1 MDKKEY
7 FEKVLNRSTE
17 ELVKEFFPNG
27 ITTKE
32 KIGIRKL
39 LESVV
44 ELVMNQERNFFL
56 ENDED
61 NKANG
66 YYERNLNTGSFKL
79 NINVPRDRKGKF
91 RPQILPDP
99 YKRVNEDYIDLLMS
113 LVSNGYSESKID
125 STLKSLGLNYS
136 KQHMDK
142 IKKELIERL
151 NDFKTRELP
160 SDAFVLYIDAYHCD
174 IKEKNKI
181 RKASVY
187 VVLGI
192 DLQGNKD
199 IFGFYTFFSS
209 ENKADWIKVF
219 NDLIDRGLKRVMLIV
234 SDDFP
239 GITKA
244 IETLFPY
251 TDHQLCLVHLQ
262 RNVRNQMDKEDSQ
275 VFNKELKNI
284 KENSLD
290 YEDGLEKLDDLCGR
304 FKSKYPS
311 FIKHIQS
318 NKERYLCFLK
328 YPENLRKH
336 IYTTNPVE
344 SVNSMI
350 EKVRINLGG
359 YFQSVDILEINLLIQ
374 RDNLKNGKWKKPIP
388 AFKGVSYEILQ
399 LFNKKFSIQTQ
410 NY

>member
-1 MDKKEY
+1 MDKEY
-7 FEKVLNRSTE
+7 FEKVLSKISSHE
-17 ELVKEFFPNG
+17 KLG
-27 ITTKE
+27 IK
-32 KIGIRKL
+32 KL
-39 LESVV
+39 LESII
-44 ELVMNQERNFFL
+44 ELIMNQERNIFL
-56 ENDED
+56 QNDSE

-66 YYERNLNTGSFKL
+66 YYERNLNAGSFKL

-91 RPQILPDP
+91 IPKILPEP
-99 YKRVNEDYIDLLMS
+99 YKRVDQNYLNLLMS

-125 STLKSLGLNYS
+125 STLKNLGLNYS
-136 KQHMDK
+136 KQHMSI
-142 IKKELIERL
+142 IKNQLIERL

-160 SDAFVLYIDAYHCD
+160 SDVFVLYIDAYHCD
-174 IKEKNKI
+174 IKEKGKV
-181 RKASVY
+181 RKAAVY
-187 VVLGI
+187 VFLGV

-199 IFGFYTFFSS
+199 IFGFYTFFSN

-234 SDDFP
+234 SDNFP

-251 TDHQLCLVHLQ
+251 ADHQLCLVHLQ
-262 RNVRNQMDKEDSQ
+262 RNVRNQMNKEDFQ
-275 VFNKELKNI
+275 IFNKEIKNI

-290 YEDGLEKLDDLCGR
+290 YEDGLEKLEDLCNR
-304 FKSKYPS
+304 FKSIYPS
-311 FIKHIQS
+311 FIKQIQS
-318 NKERYLCFLK
+318 NKERYLCFLR
-328 YPENLRKH
+328 YPESIRKH

-350 EKVRINLGG
+350 EKVRVNLGG

-374 RDNLKNGKWKKPIP
+374 RDNLKKGRWKKSIP
-388 AFKGVSYEILQ
+388 AFKGASYEILQ
-399 LFNKKFSIQTQ
+399 LFNKKFSTQTH

>member
-1 MDKKEY
+1 
-7 FEKVLNRSTE
+7 
-17 ELVKEFFPNG
+17 
-27 ITTKE
+27 
-32 KIGIRKL
+32 
-39 LESVV
+39 
-44 ELVMNQERNFFL
+44 
-56 ENDED
+56 
-61 NKANG
+61 
-66 YYERNLNTGSFKL
+66 
-79 NINVPRDRKGKF
+79 
-91 RPQILPDP
+91 
-99 YKRVNEDYIDLLMS
+99 MS
-113 LVSNGYSESKID
+113 G
-125 STLKSLGLNYS
+125 
-136 KQHMDK
+136 
-142 IKKELIERL
+142 
-151 NDFKTRELP
+151 FKTRELP

-219 NDLIDRGLKRVMLIV
+219 NDLIDRGLKRIMLIV

-239 GITKA
+239 GISKA

-290 YEDGLEKLDDLCGR
+290 YEDGLEKLDDLCSR

-388 AFKGVSYEILQ
+388 AFKGASYEILQ
-399 LFNKKFSIQTQ
+399 LFNKKFSVQTQ